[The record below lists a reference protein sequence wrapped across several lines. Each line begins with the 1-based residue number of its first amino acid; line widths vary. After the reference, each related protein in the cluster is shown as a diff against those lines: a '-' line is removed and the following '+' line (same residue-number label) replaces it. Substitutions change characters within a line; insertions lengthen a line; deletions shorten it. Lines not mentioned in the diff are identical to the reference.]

1 MLIYGIIITIIGC
14 CFYKYSPEIIEKERE
29 EANNFLRRIIA
40 KYTTV
45 FLLRIISII
54 IVSIGLFSI
63 ISFVIEDI
71 KTLSI

>member
-1 MLIYGIIITIIGC
+1 MFVYGIIITIIGC

-54 IVSIGLFSI
+54 IISIGLFGI
-63 ISFVIEDI
+63 ISFIIMNV